1 MLQALVSKTKPL
13 RFPGKTHLIWNIFSC
28 LFSAGIILNFST
40 NSSIAQI
47 GTNKITVD
55 DRFISRP
62 LNIEGISG
70 GRFTATE
77 ITNIENTATGYCDGF
92 VNRKPNHV
100 LKLNS
105 FFNFLKIEVQSSADT
120 TILIKGPGGVWCN
133 DDSDN
138 ANPTI
143 EGEWQPGIYQVWIG
157 SYQANS
163 NNNYRIR
170 ITATNNP

>member
-1 MLQALVSKTKPL
+1 MSQAAVTKIRSS
-13 RFPGKTHLIWNIFSC
+13 RFRGKTHPILSIFGC

-40 NSSIAQI
+40 NPNTAQI
-47 GTNKITVD
+47 RTNKIIVD

-62 LNIEGISG
+62 LNVEGISG
-70 GRFTATE
+70 GTFTATE
-77 ITNIENTATGYCDGF
+77 ITKIENTPTGYCDGF
-92 VNRKPNHV
+92 VNRQPNHI

-105 FFNFLKIEVQSSADT
+105 FFNSLKLEVQSPADT
-120 TILIKGPGGVWCN
+120 TILIKGPGGIWCN

-143 EGEWQPGIYQVWIG
+143 EGQWQPGIYQVWIG

-170 ITATNNP
+170 ITGTNNP